1 MLPEYLNKAMQLAK
15 YELLPDGTYY
25 GAIPGFSGVWANATT
40 LEECR
45 EERQS
50 VLEDWRVLG
59 LQLGHP
65 LPEVNGIR
73 IDGMP
78 PEQ

>member
-1 MLPEYLNKAMQLAK
+1 MLPEYLNKAMHLAK

-25 GAIPGFSGVWANATT
+25 GAIPGFSGVWANANT

-45 EERQS
+45 EELQS
-50 VLEDWRVLG
+50 VLEDWLVLG

-65 LPEVNGIR
+65 LPEVE
-73 IDGMP
+73 GMRL
-78 PEQ
+78 ESADD